1 MSRSAADRRPRPASG
16 RRLRVAL
23 ALAVALCGL
32 AGLAGAAT
40 AIERL
45 GAFDVSTQ
53 VFTDK
58 AGDSGAAPDLL
69 STQITHIENAPGTA
83 ADDQILFTSVL
94 DKAGLGARFAPGDF
108 VIWYLDTD
116 DDASTGGPGA
126 VPGSSPI
133 GAESRIV
140 LFGPPSAG
148 GVPDVELSRWNGTG
162 FTFVRDLTSSEVV
175 ISEALGIVG
184 LQVPRADVGTARGS
198 TLALVEASTTSGQA
212 NPDFAPDTPPRYR
225 LAVPPA
231 PGAPGVGASATAA
244 VAGTTSLTL
253 SASVDPRGLPTTY
266 RFQYGASTAYGS
278 ETTPGDAGAGTGG
291 TTVSS
296 AVTGLTPGTTYNYR
310 VIATNAAG
318 ATIGPN
324 QTATTASMPP
334 SAKTSDA
341 TVTGTRTAVLSGV
354 AGTRGSPAS
363 AYFVWGRSAAKLSSR
378 TTQRRV
384 TGDNLKLRASLRG
397 LVPGRRYRY
406 RLVVESAGG
415 RAQGAI
421 LSFVARRKRVL
432 ADVAV
437 ATGHTTAARTSLR
450 VLRTTLRTVSLTT
463 GRTVMAPR
471 ALRAARVTVSCAR
484 GCRLSRVFD
493 LTARSA
499 RVRHVTG
506 PRGRFWGTASRARR
520 GSVKLAIPRPG
531 RKVSLNLAPL
541 FSDGR
546 GHPYLF
552 SRGSVIL
559 VRVAGPGLVASAT
572 RIAVGP
578 GVRKQRCALSGGR
591 TVRCRPL

>member
-1 MSRSAADRRPRPASG
+1 MSRSAADIWPRPRSG
-16 RRLRVAL
+16 QRRRTAL
-23 ALAVALCGL
+23 ALAVALCTL

-40 AIERL
+40 ADERL
-45 GAFDVSTQ
+45 SPFDVSTQ

-58 AGDSGAAPDLL
+58 AGDSGTAPDLL
-69 STQITHIENAPGTA
+69 STQITHIENDPGTA

-94 DKAGLGARFAPGDF
+94 DKAGLGARFAPGDI

-116 DDASTGGPGA
+116 NDASTGGPGA

-140 LFGPPSAG
+140 LFGPATAG
-148 GVPDVELSRWNGTG
+148 GVPDVELSLWNGSG
-162 FTFVRDLTSSEVV
+162 FTFLRDLTSSEVV

-184 LQVPRADVGTARGS
+184 LQVPRADVGAARGS

-225 LAVPPA
+225 LAIPPA

-278 ETTPGDAGAGTGG
+278 ETTPGSAGAGRGD

-296 AVTGLTPGTTYNYR
+296 AVTGLTPGTTYDYR

-324 QTATTASMPP
+324 QTATTASLPP
-334 SAKTSDA
+334 SATTSDA
-341 TVTGTRTAVLSGV
+341 TVTGIRTAVLSGV

-363 AYFVWGRSAAKLSSR
+363 AYFVWGRRATKLWSR
-378 TTQRRV
+378 TPEQRV
-384 TGDNLKLRASLRG
+384 TGDNLNVRASLKG
-397 LVPGRRYRY
+397 LVPRRRYHY

-415 RAQGAI
+415 QAQGAI
-421 LSFVARRKRVL
+421 LSFVARRTRVL

-437 ATGHTTAARTSLR
+437 ATGPATAGRTSLR
-450 VLRTTLRTVSLTT
+450 ALRATVRTVSLTT
-463 GRTVMAPR
+463 GRTVMSPR
-471 ALRAARVTVSCAR
+471 ALRSARVTVSCAR
-484 GCRLSRVFD
+484 GCRLSQAFD
-493 LTARSA
+493 LDAPRA

-520 GSVKLAIPRPG
+520 GSVNLAIPRPG
-531 RKVSLNLAPL
+531 RKVSFNLAPL

-578 GVRKQRCALSGGR
+578 GVKKQRCALSGGR
-591 TVRCRPL
+591 AVGCRPL